1 MPFLRKKVLS
11 KAFNSHMVCC
21 IIMNILLWVLRSV
34 QKGSS
39 SEVSSVESYVEKVNA
54 SLVCIQIGFEIA

>member
-1 MPFLRKKVLS
+1 
-11 KAFNSHMVCC
+11 
-21 IIMNILLWVLRSV
+21 MNILLWVLRSV